1 MSDASTKSMI
11 SAYIERSAQPTGF
24 LAGFFQTPPENFHAT
39 EEVEIDVQRNGE
51 DVAVVVQS
59 LSAGGRE
66 NEASVFTNK
75 RFKPPIFDERFSLNS
90 FNLLKRSPGDNP
102 FVDRDFMRS
111 ARNEFMSL
119 MRRIEDKIRRA
130 IEQQASQVLQTG
142 TLSLVDST
150 GTALYTLDYQ
160 PKTSHFPNASTAW
173 TGGSEVPLDDLES
186 LADVINVDGKS
197 EPARLIFGNTAL
209 KRFLAHSSVQNRLDN
224 RRMELGSIRAPEIR
238 GAGGKYHG
246 FISIGQ
252 YSFEI
257 WSYSGWYKHQ
267 HTGVATPYVTA
278 DKVIML
284 APGRLDLTF
293 GAVPSILGPDPRLAA
308 ISLGR
313 VRNGAG
319 GMDMF
324 TNLWC
329 SPDGRNLHGSVAA
342 RPLCVPTAID
352 TYGCLDTGAT

>member
-1 MSDASTKSMI
+1 MSDASTKKMI
-11 SAYIERSAQPTGF
+11 SAYIERNAQPTGF

-39 EEVEIDVQRNGE
+39 EEVEIDIQRNGE
-51 DVAVVVQS
+51 EVAVAVQS
-59 LSAGGRE
+59 LSSGGNE

-75 RFKPPIFDERFSLNS
+75 RFTPPIFDERFSLNS

-102 FVDRDFMRS
+102 FEDVNFLAS
-111 ARNEFMSL
+111 ASREFMAG
-119 MRRIEDKIRRA
+119 MRRVEEKIRRS
-130 IEQQASQVLQTG
+130 IELQASQVLQTG
-142 TLSLVDST
+142 QVSLTDSA
-150 GTALYTLDYQ
+150 GNARFALDFK
-160 PKTSHFPNASTAW
+160 PKSSHFPNASTAW
-173 TGGSEVPLDDLES
+173 TGGSEVPLADIES

-197 EPARLIFGNTAL
+197 EPARLIFGKTAL
-209 KRFLAHSSVQNRLDN
+209 KRFLANSSVQAQLDN
-224 RRMELGSIRAPEIR
+224 RRMELGAIQRPEVR

-257 WSYSGWYKHQ
+257 WSYSGWYKHPQ
-267 HTGVATPYVTA
+267 TGAATPYVTA

-342 RPLCVPTAID
+342 RPLCIPTAID
-352 TYGCLDTGAT
+352 TFGCIDTNAT